1 MPVTYSMPNRE
12 YSCAYITI
20 YNYWGHLLPAGN
32 WAMDILPINRY
43 PFIKSYNLFNISIY
57 GYSQLGEDIEE
68 TSLDD
73 LLWVS

>member
-1 MPVTYSMPNRE
+1 
-12 YSCAYITI
+12 
-20 YNYWGHLLPAGN
+20 
-32 WAMDILPINRY
+32 MDILPINRY